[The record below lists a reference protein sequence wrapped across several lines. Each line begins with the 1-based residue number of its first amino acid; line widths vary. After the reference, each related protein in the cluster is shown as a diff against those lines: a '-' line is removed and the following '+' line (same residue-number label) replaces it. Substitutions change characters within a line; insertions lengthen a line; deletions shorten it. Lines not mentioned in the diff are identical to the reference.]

1 MHTLSFQARGASFRP
16 SAMALAFAESFEP
29 GCVAT
34 FGGNRGTAVPYGAA
48 LYVVPE
54 LPRSGRDSDFT
65 VAVNH
70 LLTLQGAFRGA
81 GATEFV
87 LHLHRVFGSQCNEEF
102 SRDELRLL
110 ASLDCH
116 LFYQARHA
124 SEGET

>member
-1 MHTLSFQARGASFRP
+1 MVLT
-16 SAMALAFAESFEP
+16 FAESFES
-29 GCVAT
+29 GSVAT
-34 FGGNRGTAVPYGAA
+34 FGGSRGTLVPFGAA
-48 LYVVPE
+48 LYVVPQ

-70 LLTLQGAFRGA
+70 LLTLLGAFRGA
-81 GATEFV
+81 GATEFI

-102 SRDELRLL
+102 TRDELRLL

-124 SEGET
+124 NEGET